1 MEFLLSLVLAV
12 LSPAQTDLSGAWALT
27 VVDFGRPNTTRMS
40 LKQAGDTL
48 SGTLGNNQ
56 KLEGTITGSE
66 ISFKFGS
73 RTAKGRFADGRLSGE
88 VTQGDRT
95 LEWTAVRIPPRPATP
110 RTYTFEPTKFELYF
124 TSRVAPVLHIAPGDT
139 VKTWSVGA
147 DGVDPKGER
156 RSPGGNPQTGPFY
169 VDGAMPG
176 DTLVVR
182 VNRLRTNRDWA
193 VSGSTVMSNAVEPS
207 HLSNLK
213 WSQDFNTRWRID
225 AAANVARLEQPPE
238 HLKDFTI
245 PLRPMLGCIAVAPG
259 QEWAI
264 RTTDSGRFG
273 GNMDYNQLVEET
285 TIYLPVNHP
294 GALLFVGDGHAAQ
307 GDGELTGD
315 ALETSMEHR
324 VHRRRDRGQELRPPA
339 GGERRLSDQHR
350 HRQHPR
356 PGAADGHLRDAA
368 LAGARLQAGG
378 VRGRDRGRLRDEVR
392 RRRSRRHAGEHR
404 REAAEDGAGAAAQG
418 LVTPIAE
425 TPTTRLTTTL
435 PPGRLAIWTAAVL
448 FTAARR
454 ELGAHRG
461 PVSRRLLRGSAS
473 DCHGSTWSSRTHRPR
488 GTPFRAMGTSNWW
501 MESSGRGAGRITR

>member
-315 ALETSMEHR
+315 ALETSMDIEFTVDVIEGKNFGHPLAENADYLISIGIGSTLDQALQTATSGMLR
-324 VHRRRDRGQELRPPA
+324 WLERDYKL
-339 GGERRLSDQHR
+339 
-350 HRQHPR
+350 
-356 PGAADGHLRDAA
+356 AASEAAIVVGFAMKYDVVDLVGTQVSIAAKLPKTA
-368 LAGARLQAGG
+368 LAP
-378 VRGRDRGRLRDEVR
+378 LRK
-392 RRRSRRHAGEHR
+392 
-404 REAAEDGAGAAAQG
+404 
-418 LVTPIAE
+418 
-425 TPTTRLTTTL
+425 
-435 PPGRLAIWTAAVL
+435 
-448 FTAARR
+448 
-454 ELGAHRG
+454 
-461 PVSRRLLRGSAS
+461 GS
-473 DCHGSTWSSRTHRPR
+473 
-488 GTPFRAMGTSNWW
+488 
-501 MESSGRGAGRITR
+501 